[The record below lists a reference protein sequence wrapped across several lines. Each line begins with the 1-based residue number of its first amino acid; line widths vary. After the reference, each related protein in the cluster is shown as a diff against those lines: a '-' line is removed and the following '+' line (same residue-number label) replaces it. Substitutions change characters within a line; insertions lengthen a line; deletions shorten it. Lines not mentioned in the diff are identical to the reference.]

1 MPIDDNWRKLI
12 PEQILNAPD
21 FAGVYELADI
31 LQDLLFIG
39 HTESLAR
46 TIAEIF
52 DRKESEFPT
61 VSFFRF
67 HATKEHTKEYNE
79 LLEEYQQQHNALPPI
94 NLQRE
99 KKKTE

>member
-1 MPIDDNWRKLI
+1 M
-12 PEQILNAPD
+12 NAPD
-21 FAGVYELADI
+21 FAGVYELAGI

-46 TIAEIF
+46 TLAEIF

-67 HATKEHTKEYNE
+67 HATNEHTKEYND
-79 LLEEYQQQHNALPPI
+79 LLEEYKQQHNTLPPI